1 MSDIHAKSSRMSRIL
16 LVSLIG
22 TVFLGPNHT
31 THAYPRLALVQG
43 AGTWIVLAFGKVFTR
58 YQFGSAGD

>member
-1 MSDIHAKSSRMSRIL
+1 MSRIL

-43 AGTWIVLAFGKVFTR
+43 AGTWIALAFGKVFTR